1 MGQQRRTG
9 STGSQDSAAGKHYF
23 DSIASRERLP
33 YTFATGGSTSSPH
46 HCMRCH
52 NTSSPLVPQKQS
64 DKLSDRG
71 SEAYNLPPRSTVNP
85 ETSLSVIQPNRRRL
99 HLCILDAPFARCDL
113 LANLYCRT
121 VSSPLWPVGRTHL
134 FYLNMRR
141 QGIIHTFQTKN
152 VSVD

>member
-1 MGQQRRTG
+1 MRRE
-9 STGSQDSAAGKHYF
+9 STTLTASPRESASHIPLPPAGVPHHLITAC
-23 DSIASRERLP
+23 DVITPPLP
-33 YTFATGGSTSSPH
+33 SCPKSSP
-46 HCMRCH
+46 
-52 NTSSPLVPQKQS
+52 
-64 DKLSDRG
+64 KLSDRG
-71 SEAYNLPPRSTVNP
+71 SEAYDLPPRSTVNP

-99 HLCILDAPFARCDL
+99 HLCILDAPFARCDR
-113 LANLYCRT
+113 LANLYCRI